1 MVKNPEIGGQYW
13 FVTDIW
19 ERFCP
24 VPVTIV
30 AVNEEY
36 GALLIRWDI
45 GESEYFE
52 QYEGVWPNEL
62 YETQADAAEECRRR
76 NALPCGYVEKVVN
89 YLENNATSLPVPTES
104 VEQQCLF
111 RWAAFQSG
119 RFPELALL
127 YHVPNGGSRK
137 KAEAGRFRAEG
148 VKAGVPD
155 LCLPVARGGFHG
167 LYIELKRQKG
177 SKTSDDQKA
186 WLSNLEK
193 QGYFVALCKGWEAAA
208 KVITEYLTM
217 GGKEG

>member
-62 YETQADAAEECRRR
+62 YETQARRQNAEEETPCR
-76 NALPCGYVEKVVN
+76 VDMWK
-89 YLENNATSLPVPTES
+89 
-104 VEQQCLF
+104 
-111 RWAAFQSG
+111 RW
-119 RFPELALL
+119 
-127 YHVPNGGSRK
+127 
-137 KAEAGRFRAEG
+137 
-148 VKAGVPD
+148 
-155 LCLPVARGGFHG
+155 
-167 LYIELKRQKG
+167 
-177 SKTSDDQKA
+177 
-186 WLSNLEK
+186 
-193 QGYFVALCKGWEAAA
+193 
-208 KVITEYLTM
+208 
-217 GGKEG
+217 

>member
-62 YETQADAAEECRRR
+62 YETQADAAAECRRR
-76 NALPCGYVEKVVN
+76 EGGRAGFMLARCPWRFSRPLHRAK
-89 YLENNATSLPVPTES
+89 
-104 VEQQCLF
+104 
-111 RWAAFQSG
+111 AA
-119 RFPELALL
+119 E
-127 YHVPNGGSRK
+127 
-137 KAEAGRFRAEG
+137 
-148 VKAGVPD
+148 
-155 LCLPVARGGFHG
+155 
-167 LYIELKRQKG
+167 RQ
-177 SKTSDDQKA
+177 
-186 WLSNLEK
+186 
-193 QGYFVALCKGWEAAA
+193 
-208 KVITEYLTM
+208 
-217 GGKEG
+217 